1 MDLSLKLI
9 ITFLVPLLAVL
20 IALLIGQRYGRYRAG
35 RSAAADPGTVGSAVT
50 AAFGLS
56 AFMIAFTFQ
65 IAADRY
71 DQRRELLVKEA
82 DHIRTAFLRAELLN
96 EPIRSQTKKLLI
108 ELVNSRV
115 NVYND
120 PSKISSQNIRT
131 QQILDSCWSFTV
143 ALAQEDRSSE
153 VYALYTSSINDLFS
167 SYNERL
173 TVALAYD
180 IPKAIFLV
188 LGIIT
193 ILSMLALGYQFGIA
207 GKGSIRI
214 NLLLA
219 VVYAVVMLLIIV
231 LDHPE
236 TGLVKINQQPLIKL
250 QKDLMEARK

>member
-1 MDLSLKLI
+1 MDLSFKLI
-9 ITFLVPLLAVL
+9 ITFLLPLLAVL
-20 IALLIGQRYGRYRAG
+20 ASILIGQRYGRYRAG
-35 RSAAADPGTVGSAVT
+35 RSAAADPGTVSSAVT

-96 EPIRSQTKKLLI
+96 EPIKSQTKKLLI
-108 ELVNSRV
+108 EFVNLRV
-115 NVYND
+115 D
-120 PSKISSQNIRT
+120 ISPDSSEFRRLDT
-131 QQILDSCWSFTV
+131 RSQQILDSCWSFTV

-173 TVALAYD
+173 AVTFAYD
-180 IPKAIFLV
+180 IPSAIFWV

-219 VVYAVVMLLIIV
+219 VVYAVVMSLIIV
-231 LDHPE
+231 LDHPA
-236 TGLVKINQQPLIKL
+236 TGLVKINQQPLLKL
-250 QKDLMEARK
+250 QKELIEAGK